1 MPQHQMTPARRQNQ
15 TLSLRAKIL
24 TSTSCSD
31 FPWSMSIYQ
40 GTDFFRNFETA
51 AACGKETPAGKD
63 SNAPPPLGTARPLGT
78 GSMRG
83 TRGMRPRWSGGL
95 SCRPDRNLPGATARD
110 EAKPAGQVARTQV
123 TRTSMPNAPER
134 RGGGGGGGGALV
146 LNAGAAARTAAP
158 SMRLGE
164 EEAAISYPKP

>member
-31 FPWSMSIYQ
+31 FPWSIYQ

-110 EAKPAGQVARTQV
+110 EAKPAGQAARTQV

-134 RGGGGGGGGALV
+134 RGGGGGGGALV

>member
-1 MPQHQMTPARRQNQ
+1 MPHHQMTPARRQIQ
-15 TLSLRAKIL
+15 TLSPRANFLK
-24 TSTSCSD
+24 STSYSD
-31 FPWSMSIYQ
+31 FPSSIYQ
-40 GTDFFRNFETA
+40 GTDFFRNFETT

-63 SNAPPPLGTARPLGT
+63 SKAPLPPSTARPLDT

-83 TRGMRPRWSGGL
+83 PRGMRPRWSGAL
-95 SCRPDRNLPGATARD
+95 SCRPDLPGTAARD